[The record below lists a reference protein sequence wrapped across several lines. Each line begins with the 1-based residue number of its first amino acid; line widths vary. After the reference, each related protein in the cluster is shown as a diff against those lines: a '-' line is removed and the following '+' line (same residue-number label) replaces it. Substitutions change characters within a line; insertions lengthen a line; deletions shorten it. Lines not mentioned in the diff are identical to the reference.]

1 MNLPKD
7 PMLLL
12 SVVNTKLRD
21 QYTSLD
27 ALCEDMQADR
37 EKMETK
43 LQNIDYTYDEN
54 TINLYRRKETICQ
67 II

>member
-43 LQNIDYTYDEN
+43 LQNFDYTYDEN
-54 TINLYRRKETICQ
+54 TNQ
-67 II
+67 FV

>member
-43 LQNIDYTYDEN
+43 LQNIDHTYDEN
-54 TINLYRRKETICQ
+54 TNQ
-67 II
+67 FV

>member
-37 EKMETK
+37 EKMKTK

-54 TINLYRRKETICQ
+54 TNQ
-67 II
+67 FV

>member
-7 PMLLL
+7 PMMLL

-54 TINLYRRKETICQ
+54 TNQ
-67 II
+67 FV

>member
-7 PMLLL
+7 PILLL

-54 TINLYRRKETICQ
+54 TNQ
-67 II
+67 FV

>member
-54 TINLYRRKETICQ
+54 IQ
-67 II
+67 QFV

>member
-43 LQNIDYTYDEN
+43 LQNIDYTYDKN
-54 TINLYRRKETICQ
+54 TNQ
-67 II
+67 FV

>member
-12 SVVNTKLRD
+12 SIVNTKLRD

-54 TINLYRRKETICQ
+54 TNQ
-67 II
+67 FV

>member
-37 EKMETK
+37 DELETK

-54 TINLYRRKETICQ
+54 TNQ
-67 II
+67 FV

>member
-27 ALCEDMQADR
+27 ALCEDMQAER

-43 LQNIDYTYDEN
+43 IQNIDYTYDEN
-54 TINLYRRKETICQ
+54 TNQ
-67 II
+67 FV

>member
-54 TINLYRRKETICQ
+54 TNQLV
-67 II
+67 

>member
-54 TINLYRRKETICQ
+54 TNQ
-67 II
+67 FV

>member
-12 SVVNTKLRD
+12 SVANTKLRD

-54 TINLYRRKETICQ
+54 TNQ
-67 II
+67 FV

>member
-54 TINLYRRKETICQ
+54 TNLFV
-67 II
+67 

>member
-43 LQNIDYTYDEN
+43 LQNIDYTYNEN
-54 TINLYRRKETICQ
+54 TNQ
-67 II
+67 FV

>member
-54 TINLYRRKETICQ
+54 INQ
-67 II
+67 FV

>member
-1 MNLPKD
+1 MDLPKD

-21 QYTSLD
+21 QYASLD

-37 EKMETK
+37 EELEAK

-54 TINLYRRKETICQ
+54 TNQ
-67 II
+67 FV

>member
-7 PMLLL
+7 PMLLI

-54 TINLYRRKETICQ
+54 TNQ
-67 II
+67 FV

>member
-1 MNLPKD
+1 MDLPKD

-21 QYTSLD
+21 QYASLD

-37 EKMETK
+37 EALEAK

-54 TINLYRRKETICQ
+54 TNQ
-67 II
+67 FV

>member
-1 MNLPKD
+1 MNLPKN

-54 TINLYRRKETICQ
+54 TNQ
-67 II
+67 FV

>member
-12 SVVNTKLRD
+12 GVVNTKLRD

-54 TINLYRRKETICQ
+54 TNQ
-67 II
+67 FV

>member
-37 EKMETK
+37 ERTLITLTTK
-43 LQNIDYTYDEN
+43 IP
-54 TINLYRRKETICQ
+54 INLYRRKETICQ

>member
-27 ALCEDMQADR
+27 ALCEDMHADR
-37 EKMETK
+37 EELETK

-54 TINLYRRKETICQ
+54 TNQ
-67 II
+67 FV